1 MRGPDREQILSAD
14 QILTSEYGNLDWD
27 LKDSGLEKIFE
38 FKDFSEAFT
47 FMKKVAE
54 IAEELDHHP
63 DWFNSWNTVKISV
76 INHQAGGITE
86 IDLLLCARI
95 NETAKIWMN

>member
-1 MRGPDREQILSAD
+1 
-14 QILTSEYGNLDWD
+14 
-27 LKDSGLEKIFE
+27 
-38 FKDFSEAFT
+38 
-47 FMKKVAE
+47 MKKVAE

-76 INHQAGGITE
+76 TNHRAGGITE

-95 NETAKIWMN
+95 NETAKLWMN